1 LRSSDPGDDHRSPSP
16 EAGQDLVSDE
26 IVQKG
31 FEVVSLASAANV
43 IVQRAMSVDEGK
55 DELGAL
61 GIGGRIKDFI
71 LLIDL
76 GFSGQ
81 TLMAGWIPKR

>member
-1 LRSSDPGDDHRSPSP
+1 MMPSSLDQGIASKSSPYFEPDAQKALRPLLRSSDPGDDHRSPSP

-43 IVQRAMSVDEGK
+43 IVQRAMSVDEAC
-55 DELGAL
+55 L
-61 GIGGRIKDFI
+61 
-71 LLIDL
+71 
-76 GFSGQ
+76 
-81 TLMAGWIPKR
+81 PH